1 MIEYCKANLF
11 EIDAEAL
18 VNTVNCVGV
27 MGKGIALQFK
37 KAYPQNFKEYEK
49 ACKAGEVVPGKMFIH
64 STGKFI
70 NPKYIINFPTKRHW
84 KGASKLED
92 IQLGLVSLAEDI
104 KALGIKSIV
113 VPPLGCGYGG
123 LNWDV
128 VQPLIEREL
137 SALENVRI
145 IVIQPAFNANF
156 ELPKLQ
162 EKPKLTRSRALYI
175 LLMKNY
181 IIPGYEL
188 TLLELQK
195 LAYFLQVLGEPLRLN
210 FKRHHYGP
218 YADNLNKVL
227 EVLEGHYISGYT
239 GDRAPTAEIRL
250 LPSAVEEAEEFL
262 NAASEDYFS
271 ILDSLIALI
280 EGFEEPYGMELLSTV
295 HWLIKEDPSLKDDPQ
310 AIVDQ
315 VQAWNSRKKKIF
327 KQEDILLTLAHL
339 KASGIAS
346 YRDV

>member
-11 EIDAEAL
+11 DIDAEAL

-49 ACKAGEVVPGKMFIH
+49 ACKIGEVVPGKMFIH

-84 KGASKLED
+84 KSSSKLED
-92 IQLGLVSLAEDI
+92 IRLGLFSLAEDI

-113 VPPLGCGYGG
+113 IPPLGCGYGG
-123 LNWDV
+123 LSWDS
-128 VQPLIEREL
+128 VQPLIEQEL
-137 SALENVRI
+137 SALEDVKI
-145 IVIQPAFNANF
+145 IVIQPANSTVF
-156 ELPKLQ
+156 ELPKQQ
-162 EKPKLTRSRALYI
+162 EKPKLTRARALYI

-227 EVLEGHYISGYT
+227 EVLEGHYIAGYT
-239 GDRAPTAEIRL
+239 GDRTPTAEIRL
-250 LPSAVEEAEEFL
+250 LPSAVEEAEMFL
-262 NAASEDYFS
+262 KASGEDYAS
-271 ILDSLIALI
+271 ILDSLVALI
-280 EGFEEPYGMELLSTV
+280 EGFEEPYGMELLATV
-295 HWLIKEDPSLKDDPQ
+295 HWVLNGNPLAKNNSEEIIRFVHD
-310 AIVDQ
+310 
-315 VQAWNSRKKKIF
+315 WNARKKRIF
-327 KQEDILLTLAHL
+327 KPEDIVLTLEHL
-339 KASGIAS
+339 KAKGATS
-346 YRDV
+346 